1 MADIFDQVATQP
13 SAQPAQPAAPQ
24 SAAPTGDIFDKVAA
38 APLGTS
44 QPSGQPA
51 GFLSTV
57 GSDFGSMVK
66 GLATLPGRTVGYL
79 AANDKSNDQQ
89 LEENAEL
96 HKKLTYEQF
105 KTDFHAGQYGR
116 AFRGLLNL
124 LDPHTDDPN
133 DPLSQQMTAQWDASK
148 QAKDSMLE
156 AAKKG
161 DAAGVIQHAAG
172 VLPVANQVDA
182 AMSNYQQNPTREN
195 LAHVVTAAVPAFVPS
210 LVKGLKKLASPAVEA
225 VAETVRPTTEV
236 LPGGE
241 EMPVRSQSTVG
252 KLAEKLTPTE
262 TIEGMD
268 RTVQNP
274 AGRRGV
280 ANLANEVADTGETV
294 KTTPPTED
302 PLGIR
307 QASEAL
313 KARSK
318 ATWNTLDDLS
328 NGEFSQAQLDASDAA
343 DDFTSAGKKAYRE
356 ALAKQDAIFDKYAD
370 QLPEGTDLQKAR
382 TEYRQYNG
390 MQKLAKRFDSAWEP
404 TPGQTDEGYVDP
416 GRLRAKIGDAQQ
428 AGEFKQAGFSGT
440 HVRNLD
446 RIATLME
453 QAASRSKISKVAMGV
468 AADIGY
474 HTLGWKVV
482 SAATGAKY
490 ITGKLFGALVT
501 NPTAAGTFLKGMDSG
516 QSLMSVSKQVSA
528 VLSSQN
534 RIAQPSMTTVLAGQ
548 AQ

>member
-1 MADIFDQVATQP
+1 MADIFDQVASQP
-13 SAQPAQPAAPQ
+13 SAQAPPVSQPASATQ
-24 SAAPTGDIFDKVAA
+24 TAAPTGDIFDKVAA
-38 APLGTS
+38 STS
-44 QPSGQPA
+44 GSSQSAQP

-57 GSDFGSMVK
+57 GFDLGSMVK
-66 GLATLPGRTVGYL
+66 GLATLPGRTADYL
-79 AANDKSNDQQ
+79 LNRDSSNDQQ
-89 LEENAEL
+89 LAENAEL

-105 KTDFHAGQYGR
+105 KTDFHSGQYGR

-124 LDPHTDDPN
+124 MDPHTDDPN

-148 QAKDSMLE
+148 QAKDAMLA

-161 DAAGVIQHAAG
+161 DAAGVIQHAVG

-210 LVKGLKKLASPAVEA
+210 LVKGLGKLASPAVEA
-225 VAETVRPTTEV
+225 AADTIRPTTET
-236 LPGGE
+236 LPGE
-241 EMPVRSQSTVG
+241 TEMPVRSQTAVG
-252 KLAEKLTPTE
+252 KFAEKLTPTD
-262 TIEGMD
+262 TIEAMD

-274 AGRRGV
+274 AGRQGI

-307 QASEAL
+307 QASESL

-318 ATWNTLDDLS
+318 ATWNKLDELS

-343 DDFTSAGKKAYRE
+343 DDFTSVGKKAYRE
-356 ALAKQDAIFDKYAD
+356 ALAKQDGIFDKYAD

-404 TPGQTDEGYVDP
+404 TSGQTDEGYVDP
-416 GRLRAKIGDAQQ
+416 SRLRAKIGDAQQ
-428 AGEFKQAGFSGT
+428 AGEFKQAGFSDN
-440 HVRNLD
+440 HVANLD
-446 RIATLME
+446 RVATLME
-453 QAASRSKISKVAMGV
+453 KAASRSKLSKVALGV
-468 AADIGY
+468 AADGGY
-474 HTLGWKVV
+474 HVLGWKTV
-482 SAATGAKY
+482 GASIAGKY
-490 ITGKLFGALVT
+490 ALGKLAGALVT
-501 NPTAAGTFLKGMDSG
+501 NPNATGTLLRGLDSTS
-516 QSLMSVSKQVSA
+516 SLSQVSRQVST
-528 VLSSQN
+528 VLSSEN
-534 RIAQPSMTTVLAGQ
+534 RRGLSGVLAG